1 VSNATLNVLL
11 VPTLVSHIV
20 CVMSAFSL
28 LTSDDNS
35 VISLTTR
42 HRKATKELA
51 NAAAAVSM
59 HICLGLTPST
69 TLILEKTVAD
79 LGF

>member
-1 VSNATLNVLL
+1 MIL
-11 VPTLVSHIV
+11 VPTRVFYSPTV

-35 VISLTTR
+35 VISLTVR

-59 HICLGLTPST
+59 HICVGLVPSIREKISV
-69 TLILEKTVAD
+69 LSKILYPC
-79 LGF
+79 